1 MCFAEE
7 KPQFVQDYLQK
18 EVTEGRILGPFDPA
32 YYPQIRTNHFGVI
45 PKSHQGSGDLR
56 MVDMS
61 LPEGS
66 SVNDG
71 MHEPPYS
78 LSYITV
84 TYGARGV
91 ALFGRGVLMAKVN
104 I

>member
-45 PKSHQGSGDLR
+45 PKSTPGKWRLA
-56 MVDMS
+56 
-61 LPEGS
+61 
-66 SVNDG
+66 
-71 MHEPPYS
+71 
-78 LSYITV
+78 
-84 TYGARGV
+84 YGGYVIARGE
-91 ALFGRGVLMAKVN
+91 
-104 I
+104 